1 MLEVPQKQ
9 GFAEFDT
16 GSVGLSKC
24 AALRK
29 ICLTVGTFAATFFGL
44 CNFPPGLF
52 RSVVI
57 FSCSAI
63 SSNSPISSMYAS
75 GFSGAIPL

>member
-1 MLEVPQKQ
+1 MLKVPQKQ
-9 GFAEFDT
+9 EFAEFDT

-57 FSCSAI
+57 F
-63 SSNSPISSMYAS
+63 
-75 GFSGAIPL
+75 